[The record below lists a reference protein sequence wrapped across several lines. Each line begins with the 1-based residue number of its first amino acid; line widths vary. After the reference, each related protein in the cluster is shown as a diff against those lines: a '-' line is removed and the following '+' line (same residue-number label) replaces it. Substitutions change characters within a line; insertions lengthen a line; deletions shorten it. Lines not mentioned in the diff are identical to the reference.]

1 MRKLNAQIQYLRAQQ
16 ASAWLEVMAA
26 ASAGQRAE
34 FVAWLKE
41 SPEHV
46 REVLLLLAVDRA
58 LGEIDANRIPG
69 VQELLA
75 QTHHQVVALRA
86 WPATPAPVVAAQRRR
101 RWIGVAAGVAALAA
115 AGWFLFSPGAAGWQE
130 YRTAKS
136 EQRAFELAD
145 GSLIDLNTDSRVAVR
160 FSPQSRD
167 VRLLEGEAFFRVRH
181 NAGRPFRV
189 YTKDVV
195 IQDVGTEFNVYNHPD
210 YTVIAVIEGSVTVAP
225 ARPAAVAPS
234 AGAAAALGAA
244 GPAITRTLTAH
255 EEAHVSRAG
264 SVKVRQM
271 PEVADAVAWQ
281 QRRLVFRQQPLQAIV
296 EEFNRYSRKKIRL
309 EGPAVVDHV
318 FTGVFDAD
326 DPDSLMQV
334 LGREAD
340 LAVDASADDIVIRS
354 R

>member
-1 MRKLNAQIQYLRAQQ
+1 MRRLNAQIEYLQAQQ
-16 ASAWLEVMAA
+16 ASAWLEVLATA
-26 ASAGQRAE
+26 NAGKRAE

-41 SPEHV
+41 SPVHV
-46 REVLLLLAVDRA
+46 REVLLMLAVDRA
-58 LGEIDANRIPG
+58 LAGIDANRNRRLDK
-69 VQELLA
+69 LLA
-75 QTHHQVVALRA
+75 QTRHQVVALNGS
-86 WPATPAPVVAAQRRR
+86 PAVPVPFARRL
-101 RWIGVAAGVAALAA
+101 RWIGVAAGIAALLA
-115 AGWFLFSPGAAGWQE
+115 AGWYLFAPAAAGWQE

-160 FSPQSRD
+160 FSQQSRD

-181 NAGRPFRV
+181 DAGRPFRV
-189 YTKDVV
+189 YTNDAV

-210 YTVIAVIEGSVTVAP
+210 FTVIAVIEGSVTVAS
-225 ARPAAVAPS
+225 ARPAAAAP
-234 AGAAAALGAA
+234 GAS
-244 GPAITRTLTAH
+244 GPGTTRTLTAH
-255 EEAHVSRAG
+255 EEAHVSRTG
-264 SVKVRQM
+264 SVKVRLM

-281 QRRLVFRQQPLQAIV
+281 QRRLVFRQQPLRAIV

-318 FTGVFDAD
+318 YSGVFDAD
-326 DPDSLMQV
+326 DPDSLVQV

-340 LAVDASADDIVIRS
+340 LAVDASADDFVIRS